1 MAEMTDKEKLSLAFN
16 TLQTIFV
23 RGIDTKS
30 MYESLTLI
38 EQVINN
44 MSEEKEE
51 TES

>member
-1 MAEMTDKEKLSLAFN
+1 MTDKEKLVAAFN
-16 TLQTIFV
+16 GLQTIFV
-23 RGIDTKS
+23 RGIDTKT

-44 MSEEKEE
+44 FDKEEK